1 MNLLDRIAQLT
12 EANTRLQEHIISLRA
27 GIADR
32 NSKIAELREHNRKLC
47 RSIEELAKDK
57 RELVSALRNLEH
69 RAAAALNGVEQL
81 NPATVLASCETALSR
96 VLG

>member
-57 RELVSALRNLEH
+57 RELVSALGTCHSTLSARGGPCWHEIKEARL
-69 RAAAALNGVEQL
+69 
-81 NPATVLASCETALSR
+81 LAHTALSR
-96 VLG
+96 VLE